1 MPETVVGPGRKWQ
14 TAGQAQISGLVRNK
28 GGDGHG
34 RRKPGTSEWM
44 LSGEECSTENR
55 GCTPQRKPLSK
66 GTLKATKETIQSKY
80 VTPMKL
86 HLQNNTASVDMK
98 H

>member
-1 MPETVVGPGRKWQ
+1 MGTGRKWQ
-14 TAGQAQISGLVRNK
+14 TARQAWLSGPVRHK
-28 GGDGHG
+28 RGDGQG
-34 RRKPGTSEWM
+34 RRKPGTSEGII
-44 LSGEECSTENR
+44 SGEECSTENR
-55 GCTPQRKPLSK
+55 GCASQRKPLSK